1 MKKDRKQ
8 ESARETLAEKI
19 NRKLDISPDILP
31 GGTLIAIRGRA
42 SVSVSGSTGIVLYTP
57 TEIRLSL
64 HRGALSVKGCRLVCT
79 SYNAEEL
86 CIDGRIDSVNFEE
99 E

>member
-1 MKKDRKQ
+1 MNKDKKP
-8 ESARETLAEKI
+8 EATRETLAEKI

-42 SVSVSGSTGIVLYTP
+42 SLSVCGSTGIVLYTP
-57 TEIRLSL
+57 TEIKLSL

-86 CIDGRIDSVNFEE
+86 RIDGKINSVNFEE